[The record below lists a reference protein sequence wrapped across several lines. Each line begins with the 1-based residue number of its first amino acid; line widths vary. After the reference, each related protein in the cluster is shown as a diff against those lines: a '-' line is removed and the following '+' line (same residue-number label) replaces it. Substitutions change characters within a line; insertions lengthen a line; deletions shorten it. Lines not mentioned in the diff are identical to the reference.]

1 MIRTRKLSIQAG
13 GRIYSRENPEL
24 VLGAETT
31 TQPKHLLFQPGVV
44 LLISLA
50 SAILFGLYMMR
61 GAILGSNTF
70 GFPPSF
76 FYVVPIVVPFVAFLL
91 DRAEH
96 IRETP
101 AVQLI
106 GDVLV
111 VGFSMARV
119 FTNVFPVSG
128 HTLFLTYAIFG
139 TRSPVV
145 VVTASLLMLQ
155 VIYLKYF
162 VWHDLITSTGGIIL
176 GTLATIVVR
185 RVHTRRKELNHA
197 SYPSRFPDQRF
208 GA

>member
-1 MIRTRKLSIQAG
+1 MA
-13 GRIYSRENPEL
+13 
-24 VLGAETT
+24 AETT

-44 LLISLA
+44 LLISVA
-50 SAILFGLYMMR
+50 SATLFGLYMLR
-61 GAILGSNTF
+61 SVIVDSSTF
-70 GFPPSF
+70 RFPPSF

-96 IRETP
+96 FRETP
-101 AVQLI
+101 AVQLMV
-106 GDVLV
+106 DVVV

-162 VWHDLITSTGGIIL
+162 VWHDVVTSTSGIIL
-176 GTLATIVVR
+176 GGLAAYLVTRIQRHTLR
-185 RVHTRRKELNHA
+185 DPN
-197 SYPSRFPDQRF
+197 D
-208 GA
+208 G